1 MARKAKLVLED
12 GAVYEGYSFGAEVPA
27 FGEVVFTTSM
37 TGYQEILTDPSY
49 SGQIV
54 VLTYPLV
61 GNYGVNSEDTE
72 SKQIQTSG
80 LVVREHCQAPS
91 HWQATKT
98 LGQYLVENGVPGISG
113 VDTRALTRRLRSTG
127 VKMGAITL
135 TESAN
140 EVLEWLTSL
149 ARYDDVDFVRGVS
162 TPVAYHWD
170 KGPVSY
176 DSLSDA
182 GTIGSAHIVAVDCGL
197 KYSIL
202 RILRSLGC
210 IVTAV
215 PCTFV
220 AEDILRLK
228 PDGIVLSPGP
238 GDPANLGYMQETVR
252 KLVGVKP
259 IMGICLGHQL
269 IGRALGG
276 QTFKLKFGH
285 RGANHPVRDLETG
298 RVYITAQN
306 HGYAIDAE
314 SLGGGLEVS
323 HVNLNDGTVE
333 GLRHREIP
341 LLSIQYHAEA
351 SPGPR
356 DSMYLFER
364 FLKMVERGK

>member
-1 MARKAKLVLED
+1 VARKALLVLED

-27 FGEVVFTTSM
+27 CGEVVFTTSM

-54 VLTYPLV
+54 ALTYPLV
-61 GNYGVNSEDTE
+61 GNYGVNSQDIE
-72 SKQIQTSG
+72 SRQIQVRG
-80 LVVREHCQAPS
+80 LVVREDCEVPS
-91 HWQATKT
+91 HWQSTKT
-98 LGQYLVENGVPGISG
+98 LRDYLAENGVPGIRG
-113 VDTRALTRRLRSTG
+113 IDTRALTRHLRSTG

-135 TESAN
+135 SQPAN
-140 EVLEWLTSL
+140 EALEWLTSVP
-149 ARYDDVDFVRGVS
+149 RYDEVDFVQGVS

-170 KGPVSY
+170 KGPVLY
-176 DSLSDA
+176 DLLSDA
-182 GTIGSAHIVAVDCGL
+182 GTIASAHIVAVDCGL

-210 IVTAV
+210 TVSAV
-215 PCTFV
+215 PCTFS
-220 AEDILRLK
+220 AEDVLSLN
-228 PDGIVLSPGP
+228 PDGIVISPGP

-252 KLVGVKP
+252 RLVGAKP

-285 RGANHPVRDLETG
+285 HGANHPVRDLETG

-314 SLGGGLEVS
+314 SLRGGLEVS
-323 HVNLNDGTVE
+323 HTNLNDGTVE

-351 SPGPR
+351 SPGPQ

-364 FLKMVERGK
+364 FLKMVEGEK